1 MLFFRYVIQLYA
13 ATAIRQWPM
22 QGTLG
27 ETKLTSAAILS
38 RIIADTAGVDKR
50 VSCPTQTRL
59 TPLAAAIFVMIY
71 NKICQ
76 ISKHSSLKNNDVLT

>member
-1 MLFFRYVIQLYA
+1 MQLL
-13 ATAIRQWPM
+13 QWFM
-22 QGTLG
+22 QHMGTLE

-59 TPLAAAIFVMIY
+59 TPLAAAIFVMIC
-71 NKICQ
+71 NQKDI
-76 ISKHSSLKNNDVLT
+76 KSLRKFHQNDDVLT

>member
-1 MLFFRYVIQLYA
+1 MKLLRLH
-13 ATAIRQWPM
+13 ATH
-22 QGTLG
+22 GTLE

-71 NKICQ
+71 NKKKCQ
-76 ISKHSSLKNNDVLT
+76 TSKHSSLKMMMC

>member
-1 MLFFRYVIQLYA
+1 MA
-13 ATAIRQWPM
+13 HA
-22 QGTLG
+22 GTLG

-71 NKICQ
+71 NNKKVCQ
-76 ISKHSSLKNNDVLT
+76 ISKHSKLKNDDVLT

>member
-1 MLFFRYVIQLYA
+1 
-13 ATAIRQWPM
+13 M

-71 NKICQ
+71 NKKICQ
-76 ISKHSSLKNNDVLT
+76 ISKHSSLKNDDVLT